1 MSKMK
6 METVLAVLAFAA
18 IVYMVYN
25 YSSAKSI
32 SGMTDQM
39 GSSLGGGAQPPDLF
53 SSSAGSADGLQTSSG
68 KQMSETPGSLLPK
81 DGNSAWATNP
91 SGNGALQGI
100 GLLKAGALVGID
112 TVGSTLR
119 NPNLQLR
126 SEFPNPRSNTG
137 PWNQSTIEGDPFR
150 PCLEIGCTKN

>member
-18 IVYMVYN
+18 IVYMIYN
-25 YSSAKSI
+25 YSSNKSI
-32 SGMTDQM
+32 SGFNTD
-39 GSSLGGGAQPPDLF
+39 SLGEMGDRPDLF
-53 SSSAGSADGLQTSSG
+53 SSTEGSAGKPQTESSA
-68 KQMSETPGSLLPK
+68 SLLPA

-91 SGNGALQGI
+91 TGNGALQGI

-119 NPNLQLR
+119 IPNLQLR
-126 SEFPNPRSNTG
+126 SEPPNPRVNTG
-137 PWNQSTIEGDPFR
+137 PWNQSTVESDPFR

>member
-6 METVLAVLAFAA
+6 MESVLAVLAFAA
-18 IVYMVYN
+18 IVYMIYN
-25 YSSAKSI
+25 YSSTKTI
-32 SGMTDQM
+32 SGFNSD
-39 GSSLGGGAQPPDLF
+39 SLGEIGANGDRPDLF
-53 SSSAGSADGLQTSSG
+53 SSADGLQTSGG
-68 KQMSETPGSLLPK
+68 KPKADSPTSLLPA

-91 SGNGALQGI
+91 TGNGALQGI

-119 NPNLQLR
+119 IPNLQLR
-126 SEFPNPRSNTG
+126 SEYPNPRVNTG
-137 PWNQSTIEGDPFR
+137 PWNQSTVEADPFR